1 MEEIARGRL
10 GRTRNLRGKALFFGK
25 KREMVLPEEE
35 SGKGENTPALLT
47 EKWGRDD
54 PRGRTGKASAKGCER
69 RKIPAHRISA
79 TRVRKREPPFGS
91 LLRLAALLHR
101 GAPIVIVVLF
111 FRLRAPFYVVLL
123 GHRRAARS
131 SWRAR
136 SRAGVEASSCR
147 NVAPFFEGRPLAAAE
162 KTLTFCR

>member
-54 PRGRTGKASAKGCER
+54 PRGRTWKASAKGCER

-111 FRLRAPFYVVLL
+111 FSSACSVLCCFARASQS
-123 GHRRAARS
+123 RS
-131 SWRAR
+131 QF
-136 SRAGVEASSCR
+136 VASSQPCR
-147 NVAPFFEGRPLAAAE
+147 CGSQFLPQCS
-162 KTLTFCR
+162 TLF